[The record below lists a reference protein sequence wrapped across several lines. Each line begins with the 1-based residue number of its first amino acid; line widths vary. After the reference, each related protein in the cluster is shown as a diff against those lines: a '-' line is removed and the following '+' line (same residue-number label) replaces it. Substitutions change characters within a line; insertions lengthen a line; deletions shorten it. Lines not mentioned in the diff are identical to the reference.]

1 MEGLLVR
8 RMYRFTWFVV
18 IAACIYLGWNFY
30 SRWSEKRT
38 LIRRLEEN
46 QRSRDREVSDLYGGD
61 RLTILNFYATPPT
74 VHRGES
80 TQLCYSVSNSTSVR
94 IEPPVKNV
102 WPSLSRCVEVTPTDD
117 TVFRLIAEDAEGN
130 TATAETTVKVQ

>member
-1 MEGLLVR
+1 MR
-8 RMYRFTWFVV
+8 RMFRFTWFVV

-38 LIRRLEEN
+38 LIQRLEEN
-46 QRSRDREVSDLYGGD
+46 KRSQDRDVLDLYGGD
-61 RLTILNFYATPPT
+61 RLTILAFYATPPT
-74 VHRGES
+74 IHQGES
-80 TQLCYSVSNSTSVR
+80 TQLCYGVSNSESVR

-102 WPSLSRCVEVTPTDD
+102 WPSFSRCVEVTPKED